1 MRRTLRLLHVGVLRW
16 SKRGRLQTRRP
27 IQNWSRKAG
36 QIRPSRLR
44 RAMLSSSAS
53 RIVFGRT
60 GLNGPPI
67 GADHSLARALR
78 DFENLKALA
87 APNSIIAIHDV
98 VPMTWMPQRQRRRP
112 SHVPYRRNT
121 TVFSTRVF
129 CDFTEQP
136 GVRRL
141 PVTLL
146 IGADEFCICQ
156 YVALHC
162 SLDLRF
168 RRVS

>member
-1 MRRTLRLLHVGVLRW
+1 HCR
-16 SKRGRLQTRRP
+16 
-27 IQNWSRKAG
+27 
-36 QIRPSRLR
+36 
-44 RAMLSSSAS
+44 
-53 RIVFGRT
+53 
-60 GLNGPPI
+60 
-67 GADHSLARALR
+67 ARAVR
-78 DFENLKALA
+78 DFENLEALA

-121 TVFSTRVF
+121 TVFSTRAF

-136 GVRRL
+136 AVRRL

-146 IGADEFCICQ
+146 IGADQLCICQ